1 MGAGEPNVVGAKA
14 GDSARQLVNE
24 QALYAAIKSLAGVAQ
39 RAESGASGEGS
50 IGGGAGRVTAWSRPD
65 LVVAAPAGIAAFTPA
80 ALFAS
85 AGSTVTAV
93 AGQDLQLAAQA
104 NQAWAIKGGL
114 VFYTYGKATNA
125 SKPNTETGIRLH
137 AATGNVNMQS
147 QSGATRLTA
156 DKKIEVASTGGMVR
170 VAAPR
175 HVLLTAAG
183 AAIDIQP
190 GNITLKGP
198 GKIEFKAST
207 GFPRTSRSP
216 VTQCRSTCRVW
227 PTKATTPTRLASSA
241 YGSMV
246 ALVTAITDTSTPT
259 SSTEC

>member
-1 MGAGEPNVVGAKA
+1 MTLSAFRQWRASAPSWRS
-14 GDSARQLVNE
+14 GD
-24 QALYAAIKSLAGVAQ
+24 QA
-39 RAESGASGEGS
+39 S
-50 IGGGAGRVTAWSRPD
+50 IGGGAGSVTAWSRPD

-80 ALFAS
+80 TLFAS
-85 AGSTVTAV
+85 AGNSVTAV

-104 NQAWAIKGGL
+104 NQAWAIKSGL

-137 AATGNVNMQS
+137 AATGNVNTQS

-156 DKKIEVASTGGMVR
+156 DKKVEVASTGGMVR
-170 VAAPR
+170 VTAPE
-175 HVLLTAAG
+175 HILLTAAG

-190 GNITLKGP
+190 GSITLKGP

-216 VTQCRSTCRVW
+216 VTQCRSTFRVW

-246 ALVTAITDTSTPT
+246 ALVNAITDTSTPT